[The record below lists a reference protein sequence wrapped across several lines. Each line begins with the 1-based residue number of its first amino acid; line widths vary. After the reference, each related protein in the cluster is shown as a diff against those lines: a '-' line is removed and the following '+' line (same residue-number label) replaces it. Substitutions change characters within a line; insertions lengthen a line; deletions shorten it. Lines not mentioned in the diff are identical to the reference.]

1 MSQDLEFRE
10 RVIERLTAVEGQ
22 LSSLALQLEA
32 SDNSL
37 RQLLRFDKE
46 RFARI
51 ESALDDFQDVIRKTP
66 SRDEFELLRT
76 RVTAA
81 ESRLGTLEV
90 QAHMGV
96 GRREFLLKVWAWV
109 GPVMGAVAAAWA
121 VGQLL

>member
-22 LSSLALQLEA
+22 LSSLAVQLEA

-46 RFARI
+46 RFGRI
-51 ESALDDFQDVIRKTP
+51 ESVLEEFQDALRRMP
-66 SRDEFELLRT
+66 SRDEVELLRT
-76 RVTAA
+76 RLSAA
-81 ESRLGTLEV
+81 EGRLDTLEV
-90 QAHMGV
+90 QSHIGV
-96 GRREFLLKVWAWV
+96 GRRELLLKVWAWV

>member
-22 LSSLALQLEA
+22 LSSLALRLEA

-46 RFARI
+46 RFSRI
-51 ESALDDFQDVIRKTP
+51 ESALDDFETTLRSVPSQDDV
-66 SRDEFELLRT
+66 ELLRA
-76 RVTAA
+76 RVTSV
-81 ESRLGTLEV
+81 ESRVGALEV
-90 QAHMGV
+90 QSHKWT

-109 GPVMGAVAAAWA
+109 GPVLGAIATAWA
-121 VGQLL
+121 VRSLF

>member
-22 LSSLALQLEA
+22 LSSLAVQLEA

-46 RFARI
+46 RFGRI
-51 ESALDDFQDVIRKTP
+51 EAALDDFQNALRRMP
-66 SRDEFELLRT
+66 SQDEVELLRT
-76 RVTAA
+76 RVTGV
-81 ESRLGTLEV
+81 EGRLGKLEM
-90 QAHMGV
+90 QAHIGT
-96 GRREFLLKVWAWV
+96 GRREFLLKIWAWV
-109 GPVMGAVAAAWA
+109 GPVLGAVAAAWA